1 MDIINKPI
9 GWVLKMCSKIVNG
22 DYLFAILIFAVFVEL
37 VLLPFGISQQ
47 KKSIKQARL
56 RPKEMAIRKKYS
68 GRDDKPTQMK
78 MNEEIQ
84 ELYQKE
90 GYNPLGGCLPLL
102 IQFPLLIALY
112 NVVINPLKYICNLSD
127 DAIRQVQSIV
137 GGASGGNGNTMGLL
151 TKMNNMGYDA
161 FSNIEGFMTKAEFE
175 RMPDLRA
182 FGIFDL
188 SIKPTECMNLESIK
202 TFAGWF
208 ILLIPV
214 FTFIAYFASMKLTRK
229 FMYQPMA
236 NDNQAAMGCSNKVMD
251 IVMPLFSVYLAFTF
265 PAALGLYWIF
275 KCLLGILKQFI
286 LSKAMPLPV
295 FTEEDYKEA
304 ERAVNSRPEKNTR
317 VAKSGRVVR
326 SLHHIDDEDF
336 EDTAEKARAFKEALA
351 AQEEED
357 RRKEEERKSKTVF
370 GGLRMK
376 PDRQTDEEQKASA
389 EDAGEN
395 APEQDGEKK
404 AKKSKKL
411 KKEKSEET
419 KDEDAS
425 ADEKN
430 GGNE

>member
-1 MDIINKPI
+1 MDIINKPL
-9 GWVLKMCSKIVNG
+9 GWVLELCSKIVGGN
-22 DYLFAILIFAVFVEL
+22 YLFAILIFAVFVEI

-56 RPKEMAIRKKYS
+56 RPKELAIRKKYS

-112 NVVINPLKYICNLSD
+112 NVVINPLKYICGLSD
-127 DAIRQVQSIV
+127 DAVLQIQSIV
-137 GGASGGNGNTMGLL
+137 GTTSNRSTMGLL
-151 TKMNNMGYDA
+151 NKINATPFEA
-161 FSNIEGFMTKAEFE
+161 FSNVDGFTEE
-175 RMPDLRA
+175 IYNNMPNLNV

-188 SIKPTECMNLESIK
+188 SLTPQQCMNVESIK
-202 TFAGWF
+202 TVAGWLV
-208 ILLIPV
+208 LLIPV
-214 FTFIAYFASMKLTRK
+214 FTFIAYFLSMKLNRK
-229 FMYQPMA
+229 FMYQPM
-236 NDNQAAMGCSNKVMD
+236 NDASQAQAGCSNKVMD
-251 IVMPLFSVYLAFTF
+251 IVMPLFSVFLAFTY

-304 ERAVNSRPEKNTR
+304 EREINSRPDKSLK

-351 AQEEED
+351 AQEEAD
-357 RRKEEERKSKTVF
+357 RQKAEEAKKNSRF
-370 GGLRMK
+370 GGFK
-376 PDRQTDEEQKASA
+376 VKDETDRPVKKDKKESEENEST
-389 EDAGEN
+389 ENGEN
-395 APEQDGEKK
+395 GDK
-404 AKKSKKL
+404 
-411 KKEKSEET
+411 
-419 KDEDAS
+419 
-425 ADEKN
+425 
-430 GGNE
+430 